1 MHFFIVMFSWSYI
14 IGLFFGKYIIFCCLC
29 QFIYYLYVV
38 FMFFITYSLTFVFDM
53 TILRIIFQSELHT
66 SIIFDYILGCVIH
79 F

>member
-1 MHFFIVMFSWSYI
+1 
-14 IGLFFGKYIIFCCLC
+14 
-29 QFIYYLYVV
+29 
-38 FMFFITYSLTFVFDM
+38 MFFITYSLTFVFDM